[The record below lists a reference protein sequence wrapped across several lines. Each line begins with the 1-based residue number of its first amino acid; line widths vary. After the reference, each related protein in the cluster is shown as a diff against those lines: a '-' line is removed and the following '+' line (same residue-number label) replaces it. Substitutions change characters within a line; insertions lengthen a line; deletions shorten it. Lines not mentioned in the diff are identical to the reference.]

1 MHCVFGLIVTG
12 KGEREFLPSLFR
24 SLSARANCSFRVEA
38 RTGQRSPITS
48 TSRKLKMV
56 GTGMIIPS
64 EDEKQIGLPA
74 RRFLR
79 GHVGRFLILV
89 DDIER
94 DRRPQLS
101 AVFARY
107 RKALDTM
114 LLPEERQRAS
124 VHFFAN
130 MLEAYY
136 FADSAATN
144 RALGQSV
151 LARDHDGDV
160 EEIPHPKNELKRIHP
175 GFDERAHGALIVP
188 AIDLDHVL
196 DRPETCRF
204 LRSLFGWCVE
214 RMSASCEVHD
224 AELPSCFRLVDGQ
237 RAEPMRNQS
246 THE

>member
-1 MHCVFGLIVTG
+1 
-12 KGEREFLPSLFR
+12 
-24 SLSARANCSFRVEA
+24 
-38 RTGQRSPITS
+38 
-48 TSRKLKMV
+48 
-56 GTGMIIPS
+56 
-64 EDEKQIGLPA
+64 
-74 RRFLR
+74 
-79 GHVGRFLILV
+79 
-89 DDIER
+89 
-94 DRRPQLS
+94 
-101 AVFARY
+101 
-107 RKALDTM
+107 
-114 LLPEERQRAS
+114 
-124 VHFFAN
+124 

-151 LARDHDGDV
+151 LAQDHDGDV

-188 AIDLDHVL
+188 GLDLDHVL

-224 AELPSCFRLVDGQ
+224 AELPSRFRLVDGQ